1 MNANGERKMTLEAA
15 DLHKALQEANGARG
29 HLYLALLRA
38 LERRF
43 GREEAVAAM
52 REALRDWGRHL
63 GQGLAR
69 HAPGDFGGLAQDFVH
84 APDGGRMFEPVVHR
98 CDASGIDTQMMR
110 CPLKR
115 AWQAAGLP
123 DAEIALLCSIASEAD
138 HGTMEAAGFQLEIE
152 TWQPGRIGCCM
163 LRVRRR

>member
-1 MNANGERKMTLEAA
+1 MSADAA
-15 DLHKALQEANGARG
+15 DLQTALQEANEARG
-29 HLYLALLRA
+29 HLYLALLRV

-43 GREEAVAAM
+43 GRDAAIAVM

-69 HAPGDFGGLAQDFVH
+69 HAPDDFEGLARDFVH
-84 APDGGRMFEPVVHR
+84 APDGGRMFQPAVQR

-115 AWQAAGLP
+115 AWQKAGLP
-123 DAEIALLCSIASEAD
+123 DA
-138 HGTMEAAGFQLEIE
+138 
-152 TWQPGRIGCCM
+152 
-163 LRVRRR
+163 VR